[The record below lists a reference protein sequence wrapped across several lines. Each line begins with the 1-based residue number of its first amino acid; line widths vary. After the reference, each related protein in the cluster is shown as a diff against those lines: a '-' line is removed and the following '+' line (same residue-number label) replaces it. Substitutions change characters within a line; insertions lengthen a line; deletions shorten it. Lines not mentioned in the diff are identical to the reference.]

1 MGFFVR
7 HPPSEAKGDR
17 TFAFPILDGAPFL
30 TQQEFEFL
38 EMIIEFTRNGE
49 IQARVKQLN
58 NGDFDAN
65 LKLAL
70 NQARRI
76 RRWVTRNNPPEEV
89 RQAELVRASMGFDH
103 FAGVDLSKDVRFQ
116 KINAFVDRL
125 GKAYFIVDLAIA
137 EIDVY
142 VDAVKKRYVA
152 KGGVDKED
160 APVKKQQV
168 QASTPAPAPKPAP
181 DPTPTSAPTPKP
193 ASAPPAAPPHKPSR
207 AEKAF
212 SSVLKFFVTSP
223 DDVVRII
230 REYAGT
236 IEMSGVTTYQAGEIL
251 GALKDHFYLDRD
263 NGKNFLIAITGHAPL
278 PWFGESDTIESA
290 VISARRSKQYSQ
302 EIESLRRSFAAA
314 LNRHDVR

>member
-1 MGFFVR
+1 
-7 HPPSEAKGDR
+7 
-17 TFAFPILDGAPFL
+17 L

-38 EMIIEFTRNGE
+38 EMIIEFTSNGE

-70 NQARRI
+70 NQARRV
-76 RRWVTRNNPPEEV
+76 RRWVTRNNPSEEV
-89 RQAELVRASMGFDH
+89 RQTELIRASKGFDH
-103 FAGVDLSKDVRFQ
+103 FANTDLSKDVRFQ

-160 APVKKQQV
+160 APVKQQAQV
-168 QASTPAPAPKPAP
+168 QTP
-181 DPTPTSAPTPKP
+181 APTPKP
-193 ASAPPAAPPHKPSR
+193 APAPTPTSVPTPKPAPAPPVAAPHKPSR

-223 DDVVRII
+223 DDVIRII
-230 REYAGT
+230 RDYAGT
-236 IEMSGVTTYQAGEIL
+236 IEMSDVTPHQAGEIL
-251 GALKDHFYLDRD
+251 GALKDHFYIDRD
-263 NGKNFLIAITGHAPL
+263 NGKNFHIAIVGHAPL
-278 PWFGESDTIESA
+278 PWFGEAESIESA

-314 LNRHDVR
+314 LNRCDVR

>member
-1 MGFFVR
+1 M
-7 HPPSEAKGDR
+7 PSLFWME
-17 TFAFPILDGAPFL
+17 PLFL

-89 RQAELVRASMGFDH
+89 RQAELVRASKGFDH
-103 FAGVDLSKDVRFQ
+103 FAGIDLSHDVRFQ
-116 KINAFVDRL
+116 RINAFVDRL

-137 EIDVY
+137 EIDIY

-152 KGGVDKED
+152 KGGVDKEET
-160 APVKKQQV
+160 PVKKQQV
-168 QASTPAPAPKPAP
+168 LASTPAPKPAP
-181 DPTPTSAPTPKP
+181 APTPEP
-193 ASAPPAAPPHKPSR
+193 APATPVAAPHKPSR

-212 SSVLKFFVTSP
+212 SSVLKFFVTCP

-230 REYAGT
+230 RDYAGT
-236 IEMSGVTTYQAGEIL
+236 IEMSDVTAYQAGEIL

-263 NGKNFLIAITGHAPL
+263 NGKNFLIAIAGHAPL
-278 PWFGESDTIESA
+278 PWFGETDTIESA

-314 LNRHDVR
+314 LNRYDVR

>member
-1 MGFFVR
+1 MGFFYASSPER
-7 HPPSEAKGDR
+7 SEGGSYLCV
-17 TFAFPILDGAPFL
+17 PYSGWSPFL

-76 RRWVTRNNPPEEV
+76 RRWVTRNNPSEEL
-89 RQAELVRASMGFDH
+89 RQAELVRASKGLDH
-103 FAGVDLSKDVRFQ
+103 FAGIDLSNDVRFQ
-116 KINAFVDRL
+116 RINAFVDRL

-137 EIDVY
+137 EIEVY

-160 APVKKQQV
+160 APVKQQV
-168 QASTPAPAPKPAP
+168 PAPAL
-181 DPTPTSAPTPKP
+181 TPKP
-193 ASAPPAAPPHKPSR
+193 VPVPPVPAPHKPSR

-230 REYAGT
+230 RDYAGT
-236 IEMSGVTTYQAGEIL
+236 IEMTGITAYQAGEIL
-251 GALKDHFYLDRD
+251 GALKDHFYLDRE
-263 NGKNFLIAITGHAPL
+263 NGKNFLIAIAGHAPL
-278 PWFGESDTIESA
+278 PWFGETDSIESA

-314 LNRHDVR
+314 LNRYDVR